1 MRTVIQS
8 KSRKMNNGLKAS
20 ELRPG
25 NIVDMGFGPEPV
37 NEYQIYQFSLYQLGA
52 REPGYYKDWKPVV
65 LTHDILDAF
74 GISDLNSIITEGGE
88 FFTELASKEVGI
100 CGEKA
105 LYSGHIYYA
114 NCEYAHELQN
124 LVFCLTDKEL
134 IFKTEEN
141 G

>member
-1 MRTVIQS
+1 
-8 KSRKMNNGLKAS
+8 MNNGLKAS

-52 REPGYYKDWKPVV
+52 REPGYYKDWKPVE
-65 LTHDILDAF
+65 LTKEIILGLRLTICVGPYYDQLAYKY
-74 GISDLNSIITEGGE
+74 GNLVYSAGDLFQKYEDHFHFITERKFPVE
-88 FFTELASKEVGI
+88 PVLR
-100 CGEKA
+100 
-105 LYSGHIYYA
+105 
-114 NCEYAHELQN
+114 YAHKLQN